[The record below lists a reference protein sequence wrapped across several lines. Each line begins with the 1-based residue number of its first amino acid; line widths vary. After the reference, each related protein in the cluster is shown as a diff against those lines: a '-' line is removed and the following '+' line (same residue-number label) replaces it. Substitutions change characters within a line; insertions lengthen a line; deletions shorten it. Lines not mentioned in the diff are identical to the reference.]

1 MRTRPIYKIG
11 AIVLSIV
18 LIACGTGSTTD
29 EATSGKINV
38 LATTPMLGDFVNQI
52 GGENINL
59 TILMPPEV
67 DPHTYDP
74 SPQDATKIADADVV
88 FYIGLKYEP
97 SALIKLLENT
107 SNSDSV
113 LVEVGESINPIE
125 FSEEGHDDHDDHKD
139 HDDHDEEG
147 HDDHD
152 EEGHDDHDDEEG
164 HDDHDEE
171 GHDDHDDEE
180 DHDDHDEEGHDDH
193 DEEGHDDHDEEGH
206 DDHDEEGH
214 DDHDDEEGHDDHDE
228 EGHDDH
234 DDEEGHDDH
243 DEEGHDDHDHGS
255 EDPHFWFD
263 PLRVAMAAE
272 LMMNQ
277 LIELDPS
284 NSEAYK
290 TAGEAYIS
298 ELNELDSTVSA
309 LIETVPSKNR
319 KLITT
324 HESLGYLEARYGV
337 EVLTT
342 IIPSLSSADEI
353 SPAELVDVLDVI
365 EDNDIK
371 VIFVESEAPSVY
383 AETIAAEANIKT
395 VTGLWVETLRE
406 NQSYGD
412 WLIENVELIVEN
424 LVDLP

>member
-125 FSEEGHDDHDDHKD
+125 FSEEGHDDHD
-139 HDDHDEEG
+139 
-147 HDDHD
+147 

-171 GHDDHDDEE
+171 GHDDHD
-180 DHDDHDEEGHDDH
+180 
-193 DEEGHDDHDEEGH
+193 
-206 DDHDEEGH
+206 
-214 DDHDDEEGHDDHDE
+214 
-228 EGHDDH
+228 
-234 DDEEGHDDH
+234 

>member
-152 EEGHDDHDDEEG
+152 EEGHDDHDEEG

-171 GHDDHDDEE
+171 GHDDHDD
-180 DHDDHDEEGHDDH
+180 
-193 DEEGHDDHDEEGH
+193 EGHDDHDEEGH

>member
-1 MRTRPIYKIG
+1 MKTRPMYKIG
-11 AIVLSIV
+11 AIFLSII
-18 LIACGTGSTTD
+18 LIACGSGSTTED
-29 EATSGKINV
+29 PSSDKINV
-38 LATTPMLGDFVNQI
+38 LATTPMLGDFVNEI
-52 GGENINL
+52 GGDNINL
-59 TILMPPEV
+59 TILMPPEA

-74 SPQDATKIADADVV
+74 SPQDASKIADADIV
-88 FYIGLKYEP
+88 FYVGLKYEP
-97 SALIKLLENT
+97 AALVKLLENT
-107 SNSDSV
+107 LDNEAV

-125 FSEEGHDDHDDHKD
+125 FSEEGHDDHDD
-139 HDDHDEEG
+139 EEG
-147 HDDHD
+147 HD
-152 EEGHDDHDDEEG
+152 
-164 HDDHDEE
+164 
-171 GHDDHDDEE
+171 
-180 DHDDHDEEGHDDH
+180 
-193 DEEGHDDHDEEGH
+193 
-206 DDHDEEGH
+206 
-214 DDHDDEEGHDDHDE
+214 
-228 EGHDDH
+228 
-234 DDEEGHDDH
+234 
-243 DEEGHDDHDHGS
+243 HGA

-263 PLRVAMAAE
+263 PLRVVMAVE

-290 TAGEAYIS
+290 TAGDAYIS

-342 IIPSLSSADEI
+342 IIPSLTSADEI

-365 EDNDIK
+365 EDNNIK

-383 AETIAAEANIKT
+383 ADTIAAEANIKT

-412 WLIENVELIVEN
+412 WLIENVGLIVEN

>member
-1 MRTRPIYKIG
+1 MKTRPMYKIG
-11 AIVLSIV
+11 AIFLSII
-18 LIACGTGSTTD
+18 LIACGSGSTTED
-29 EATSGKINV
+29 PSSDKINV
-38 LATTPMLGDFVNQI
+38 LATTPMLGDFVNEI
-52 GGENINL
+52 GGDNINL
-59 TILMPPEV
+59 TILMPPEA

-74 SPQDATKIADADVV
+74 SPQDASKIADADIV
-88 FYIGLKYEP
+88 FYVGLKYEP
-97 SALIKLLENT
+97 AALVKLLENT
-107 SNSDSV
+107 LDNEAV

-125 FSEEGHDDHDDHKD
+125 FSEEGHDDHDD
-139 HDDHDEEG
+139 EEG
-147 HDDHD
+147 HDDHK
-152 EEGHDDHDDEEG
+152 G
-164 HDDHDEE
+164 
-171 GHDDHDDEE
+171 
-180 DHDDHDEEGHDDH
+180 
-193 DEEGHDDHDEEGH
+193 
-206 DDHDEEGH
+206 
-214 DDHDDEEGHDDHDE
+214 
-228 EGHDDH
+228 
-234 DDEEGHDDH
+234 
-243 DEEGHDDHDHGS
+243 HDHGA

-263 PLRVAMAAE
+263 PLRVVMAVE

-290 TAGEAYIS
+290 SAGDAYIS

>member
-214 DDHDDEEGHDDHDE
+214 DDHD
-228 EGHDDH
+228 
-234 DDEEGHDDH
+234 
-243 DEEGHDDHDHGS
+243 HGS

-383 AETIAAEANIKT
+383 AETISAEANIKT

>member
-29 EATSGKINV
+29 EATSDKINV

-59 TILMPPEV
+59 TILMPPEA

-88 FYIGLKYEP
+88 FYVGLKYEP
-97 SALIKLLENT
+97 SALIKLVENT

-125 FSEEGHDDHDDHKD
+125 FSEEGHDDHK
-139 HDDHDEEG
+139 
-147 HDDHD
+147 
-152 EEGHDDHDDEEG
+152 
-164 HDDHDEE
+164 
-171 GHDDHDDEE
+171 

-214 DDHDDEEGHDDHDE
+214 DDHDEEGHDDHDEEGHDDHDE

-234 DDEEGHDDH
+234 DEEGHDDHDEEGHDDH
-243 DEEGHDDHDHGS
+243 DEEGHDDHDEEGHDDHEGHDHGA

-309 LIETVPSKNR
+309 LIETVPSENR

-412 WLIENVELIVEN
+412 WLTENVELIVEN

>member
-1 MRTRPIYKIG
+1 MKTRPMYKIG
-11 AIVLSIV
+11 AIFLSII
-18 LIACGTGSTTD
+18 LIACGSGSTTED
-29 EATSGKINV
+29 PSSDKINV
-38 LATTPMLGDFVNQI
+38 LATTPMLGDFVNEI
-52 GGENINL
+52 GGDNINL
-59 TILMPPEV
+59 TILMPSEA

-74 SPQDATKIADADVV
+74 SPQDASKIADADIV
-88 FYIGLKYEP
+88 FYVGLKYEP
-97 SALIKLLENT
+97 AALIKLVENT
-107 SNSDSV
+107 SENEAV

-125 FSEEGHDDHDDHKD
+125 FSEEGH
-139 HDDHDEEG
+139 EG

-152 EEGHDDHDDEEG
+152 DHEGHDDHDDHEGHDDHDDHEGHDDHDDEEG
-164 HDDHDEE
+164 HDDHD
-171 GHDDHDDEE
+171 
-180 DHDDHDEEGHDDH
+180 DEEG
-193 DEEGHDDHDEEGH
+193 
-206 DDHDEEGH
+206 
-214 DDHDDEEGHDDHDE
+214 
-228 EGHDDH
+228 
-234 DDEEGHDDH
+234 
-243 DEEGHDDHDHGS
+243 HDHGS

-263 PLRVAMAAE
+263 PLRVVMAVE

-277 LIELDPS
+277 LIELDPTS
-284 NSEAYK
+284 SEAYK

-298 ELNELDSTVSA
+298 NLNELDSTVSA

-342 IIPSLSSADEI
+342 IIPSLNSADEI

-365 EDNDIK
+365 EDNEIK

-383 AETIAAEANIKT
+383 AETIAEEANIKT

-406 NQSYGD
+406 DQAYTD
-412 WLIENVELIVEN
+412 WLTEQVELIVEN

>member
-1 MRTRPIYKIG
+1 MRNRPIYKIG

-18 LIACGTGSTTD
+18 LIACGSGSTTD
-29 EATSGKINV
+29 DTDKINV

-59 TILMPPEV
+59 TILMPPEA

-74 SPQDATKIADADVV
+74 SPQDATKIADADIV
-88 FYIGLKYEP
+88 FYVGLKYEP
-97 SALIKLLENT
+97 SALIKLVENT
-107 SNSDSV
+107 SNTDSV
-113 LVEVGESINPIE
+113 LVEVGEAINPIE

-152 EEGHDDHDDEEG
+152 EEGHDDHDEEG

-171 GHDDHDDEE
+171 GHDDH
-180 DHDDHDEEGHDDH
+180 EGHD
-193 DEEGHDDHDEEGH
+193 
-206 DDHDEEGH
+206 
-214 DDHDDEEGHDDHDE
+214 
-228 EGHDDH
+228 
-234 DDEEGHDDH
+234 
-243 DEEGHDDHDHGS
+243 HGA

-290 TAGEAYIS
+290 TAGDAYIS
-298 ELNELDSTVSA
+298 ELNELDVTVSA

-353 SPAELVDVLDVI
+353 SPSQLVGVLDVI
-365 EDNDIK
+365 EDNDVKI
-371 VIFVESEAPSVY
+371 IFVESEAPSVY
-383 AETIAAEANIKT
+383 AETIAEEANIKT

-406 NQSYGD
+406 NQVYTD
-412 WLIENVELIVEN
+412 WLTEQVELIVEN

>member
-152 EEGHDDHDDEEG
+152 EEGHDDHD
-164 HDDHDEE
+164 
-171 GHDDHDDEE
+171 
-180 DHDDHDEEGHDDH
+180 
-193 DEEGHDDHDEEGH
+193 
-206 DDHDEEGH
+206 
-214 DDHDDEEGHDDHDE
+214 
-228 EGHDDH
+228 
-234 DDEEGHDDH
+234 

>member
-1 MRTRPIYKIG
+1 MRNRPIYKIG
-11 AIVLSIV
+11 AILLSIV
-18 LIACGTGSTTD
+18 LIACGSGSTTD
-29 EATSGKINV
+29 DADKINV

-59 TILMPPEV
+59 TILMPPEA

-74 SPQDATKIADADVV
+74 SPQDATKIADADIV
-88 FYIGLKYEP
+88 FYVGLKYEP
-97 SALIKLLENT
+97 SALIKLVENT
-107 SNSDSV
+107 SNTDSV
-113 LVEVGESINPIE
+113 LVEVGEAINPIE

-152 EEGHDDHDDEEG
+152 EEGHDDHD
-164 HDDHDEE
+164 
-171 GHDDHDDEE
+171 
-180 DHDDHDEEGHDDH
+180 EEGHDDH

-214 DDHDDEEGHDDHDE
+214 DDHEGHD
-228 EGHDDH
+228 
-234 DDEEGHDDH
+234 
-243 DEEGHDDHDHGS
+243 HGA

-290 TAGEAYIS
+290 TAGDAYIS
-298 ELNELDSTVSA
+298 ELNELDATVSA

-353 SPAELVDVLDVI
+353 SPSQLVGVLDVI
-365 EDNDIK
+365 EDNDVKI
-371 VIFVESEAPSVY
+371 IFVESEAPSVY
-383 AETIAAEANIKT
+383 AETIAEEANIKT

-406 NQSYGD
+406 NQVYTD
-412 WLIENVELIVEN
+412 WITEQVELIVEN

>member
-29 EATSGKINV
+29 EATSDKINV

-59 TILMPPEV
+59 TILMPPEA

-88 FYIGLKYEP
+88 FYVGLKYEP
-97 SALIKLLENT
+97 SALIKLVENT

-152 EEGHDDHDDEEG
+152 EEGHDDHDEEG
-164 HDDHDEE
+164 HDDHE
-171 GHDDHDDEE
+171 GHD
-180 DHDDHDEEGHDDH
+180 
-193 DEEGHDDHDEEGH
+193 
-206 DDHDEEGH
+206 
-214 DDHDDEEGHDDHDE
+214 
-228 EGHDDH
+228 
-234 DDEEGHDDH
+234 
-243 DEEGHDDHDHGS
+243 HGA

-412 WLIENVELIVEN
+412 WLTENVELIVEN